1 MNKIKNKYIKKILI
15 ALIINISIISI
26 TTIIKAKY
34 ILQNEFYIADLNID
48 RTKPKIELISITN
61 TNTGYESYANKTHE
75 IKVTVKITEK
85 NLKDIFC
92 DKEHVK
98 IKIDDKYINIK
109 SIEFK
114 KIQDFQ
120 EVKIYE
126 IKLQNIEE
134 NGKLKIEFIEGIAVD
149 ISELKNDKIEF
160 DTNIIIDNIP
170 PDGKISENKISNGKV
185 NAIINFNEKIRKIEG
200 WKVSEDMLKAEK
212 EFTNNISY
220 QLPIIDYAGN
230 KSVIEIAITQATY
243 INIIYASHNSEIGWT
258 FGYGNYDIAGKNAI
272 IKNPKFKTEALAF
285 NISGN
290 IEADFLQAKTYINT
304 YWGEGTYA
312 KCKTSGLIYNYG
324 YNPNNGIYKSMN
336 SSGLVTINGKK
347 YFQFGGSGINTYGNT
362 DINGN
367 NPIPSSIASQYR
379 YGICGIN
386 IKLKDY
392 SQFSVVY
399 QILVNETGWI
409 KACSDG
415 EECMYNKQKP
425 MSEFRITLI
434 PKSEKNYVLDTW
446 NKDIGTY
453 NIN

>member
-1 MNKIKNKYIKKILI
+1 MTNIKNKYLTKILI
-15 ALIINISIISI
+15 VLLINILIISI
-26 TTIIKAKY
+26 STIIKAKY
-34 ILQNEFYIADLNID
+34 IIQNEFYIADLNID

-61 TNTGYESYANKTHE
+61 TNTGYESYANKTHI

-85 NLKDIFC
+85 NFKDIFC

-98 IKIDDKYINIK
+98 IKIDDKYIDLNN
-109 SIEFK
+109 IEFK
-114 KIQDFQ
+114 KIKDLQ
-120 EVKIYE
+120 EEKIYE

-134 NGKLKIEFIEGIAVD
+134 NGKLKIEFVEGVAVD

-160 DTNIIIDNIP
+160 DTNIMVDNISP
-170 PDGKISENKISNGKV
+170 NGKILENKISNGKV
-185 NAIINFNEKIRKIEG
+185 NAVINFNEKIRNIEG
-200 WKVSEDMLKAEK
+200 WKISEDKLNAEK

-230 KSVIEIAITQATY
+230 KSVVEIAITQATY

-290 IEADFLQAKTYINT
+290 IETDFLQAKTYINT
-304 YWGEGTYA
+304 HWGEGTYA

-367 NPIPSSIASQYR
+367 NPIPSDIASQYR

-399 QILVNETGWI
+399 QILVNEVGWI
-409 KACSDG
+409 EACSDG
-415 EECMYNKQKP
+415 EECMYSKQKP
-425 MSEFRITLI
+425 MSGFRITLI
-434 PKSEKNYVLDTW
+434 PKSEKQYVLDTW

-453 NIN
+453 NMN